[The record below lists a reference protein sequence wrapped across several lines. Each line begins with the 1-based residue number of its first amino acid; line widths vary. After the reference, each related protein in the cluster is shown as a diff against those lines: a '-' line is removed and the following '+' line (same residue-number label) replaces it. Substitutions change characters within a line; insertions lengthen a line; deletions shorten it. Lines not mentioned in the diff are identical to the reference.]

1 MYGIER
7 MLTKSSKNIVSLST
21 GIVTNYALYI
31 LISFLI
37 FILSMS
43 ILVWF
48 QPEQLLELKSMSA
61 LAVTDNYS
69 EVVNGLSLN
78 AFENNNFDSSLINI
92 NFDALFLI
100 IIFCII
106 NIILNPLGRSVNI
119 KEAKESK
126 FLPLKEWYVKLK
138 ENLSISKCINIISI
152 IAAVLL
158 FAIFLIIYMP
168 VFLLLKLDSSDEDDD
183 DVEDED
189 DSNNNNNNKTKMA
202 EPESTN
208 MSEPEP
214 ESTNMSEPE
223 PTNMS
228 EPGDNGQG
236 QVNPH
241 ADVASGPLPP
251 APGMPPA
258 QGLSGSSSY
267 NSNERQLNQSM
278 KLARMMQRIRLTD
291 DSEVAQDTSREVIR
305 EVIRNIDNIKSQM
318 DIPEDSKKRTFP
330 EDSSSTADSRKKKG
344 PDFHLK

>member
-61 LAVTDNYS
+61 LAVTDYYS

-78 AFENNNFDSSLINI
+78 AFENNNFESCLINI

-106 NIILNPLGRSVNI
+106 NIILNIRSANI

-126 FLPLKEWYVKLK
+126 FLPLKEWCVKLK

-168 VFLLLKLDSSDEDDD
+168 LFLLLKLDSSDEDDE

-189 DSNNNNNNKTKMA
+189 DSNNKKKTKM
-202 EPESTN
+202 SK
-208 MSEPEP
+208 
-214 ESTNMSEPE
+214 PE
-223 PTNMS
+223 PTNNT
-228 EPGDNGQG
+228 GDNGQG

-241 ADVASGPLPP
+241 APGMPP
-251 APGMPPA
+251 APGMSTAP
-258 QGLSGSSSY
+258 GLSGSSSY

-291 DSEVAQDTSREVIR
+291 DSEVAQDTSREVIK

-318 DIPEDSKKRTFP
+318 DITEDSKKRTFP
-330 EDSSSTADSRKKKG
+330 AEDSSSTADSRNKKG